1 MNSLK
6 TSPDK
11 HIHFI
16 LPFSGRKPVGGF
28 KVVYEYA
35 NHLVGMGHQVTITHS
50 AGLYLGVN
58 PNDRPIQNIA
68 KFLIFGVT
76 RQYLP
81 TSWFRLDPK
90 VKTRWVPSLKPFFGI
105 PADVVIA
112 TAWETAEW
120 VARYPASMGEKFY
133 LIQHLEDW
141 IAPRER
147 VLATWCLP
155 LQKIVISKWLSAIAN
170 DLGQAATVIPNG
182 LDHDAFGVDLP
193 PESRDPNNVLMLHHS
208 LAFKGTA
215 HGLEALRIA
224 KKEHPALK
232 VTLFGVHPPKTDSL
246 PFWVHFELRPTQTRL
261 RTLYNQAAIFLSPS
275 LAEGWALPP
284 AEAMMCG
291 CATVLTDIGGH
302 EYAIDQKTSLLSA
315 PEDARSMAEHML
327 TLLKDQGSR
336 IQLGQA
342 GAVEMKQYDWN
353 TSAQTFKELLLT
365 TSPVTKD

>member
-1 MNSLK
+1 MNSHK

-58 PNDRPIQNIA
+58 PNDRAIQNVA
-68 KFLIFGVT
+68 KFLIFGAT
-76 RQYLP
+76 RRYLP
-81 TSWFRLDPK
+81 TSWFRLEPK
-90 VKTRWVPSLKPFFGI
+90 VKTRWVPSLHPLFGI
-105 PADVVIA
+105 SADVVIA

-215 HGLEALRIA
+215 YGLEALRIA
-224 KKEHPALK
+224 KKERPALK

-246 PFWVHFELRPTQTRL
+246 PSWVHFELRPTQTRL

-315 PEDARSMAEHML
+315 PEDARSMAEHLL